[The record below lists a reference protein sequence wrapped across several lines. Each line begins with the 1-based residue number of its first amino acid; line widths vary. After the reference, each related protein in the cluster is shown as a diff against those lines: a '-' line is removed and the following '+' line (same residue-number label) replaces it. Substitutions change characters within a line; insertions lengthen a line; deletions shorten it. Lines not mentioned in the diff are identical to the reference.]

1 LDEHAVV
8 LAAGRRLAAL
18 RRLAVLLAS
27 TAVGLGVP
35 AALIGLAIGSSV
47 DRAVAVT
54 YYVVGAF
61 LIVLGFFAGN
71 RGPLRTKL
79 SDEDEPIA
87 GMFGTGLALRGAR
100 RATVGEQRDSLATA
114 AIFLFVGAW
123 LILLGVVADASVKL
137 F

>member
-1 LDEHAVV
+1 M
-8 LAAGRRLAAL
+8 LALLRRLAGL

-27 TAVGLGVP
+27 TAVGLGAV
-35 AALIGLAIGSSV
+35 ALLFGLATGASSA
-47 DRAVAVT
+47 RALSVT

-79 SDEDEPIA
+79 ADEEAPIA
-87 GMFGTGLALRGAR
+87 GMFGAGLGLRGAR
-100 RATVGEQRDSLATA
+100 RATLGEQRDSLATA
-114 AIFLFVGAW
+114 AIFLAVGAW